1 MKKMLKRLFLF
12 LFLTLTTI
20 NNIKSGE
27 TPYYNKVKLTN
38 TIERIERNNKLLAN
52 LSSNIEKELT
62 DIADLVLDSIPIQSP
77 ISVHEITKIS
87 SDYGVRTHPIYNIRR
102 FHNGIDFVAPQG
114 SNILS
119 TADGIVINIKNSN
132 HGYGNQIV
140 IEHGNGYET
149 RYAHLSEIQVTIG
162 QKVRVGQIIGT
173 LGNSGLTTG
182 PHLHYEIINNKNQI
196 DPMFFTYN
204 NKSERNKD
212 QYISTLN
219 ALETT

>member
-1 MKKMLKRLFLF
+1 MKKTLNRLFLF
-12 LFLTLTTI
+12 LFLVLATTTS
-20 NNIKSGE
+20 IKSGE
-27 TPYYNKVKLTN
+27 NPYLEIEQKN
-38 TIERIERNNKLLAN
+38 TIERIERNTKLLAN

-62 DIADLVLDSIPIQSP
+62 NIAYLDLDSIPIQSP
-77 ISVHEITKIS
+77 ISVNEITKIS
-87 SDYGVRTHPIYNIRR
+87 SDYGMRTHPIYNVKR
-102 FHNGIDFVAPQG
+102 FHNGIDFVAPKG

-119 TADGIVINIKNSN
+119 TADGIVTDIRKSN

-140 IEHGNGYET
+140 IKHGNNYET
-149 RYAHLSEIQVTIG
+149 RYAHLSEIQVAVG
-162 QKVRVGQIIGT
+162 QKVKVGQIIGT
-173 LGNSGLTTG
+173 LGASGLTTG

-196 DPMFFTYN
+196 DPMFFTYS